1 MLDLYAGL
9 HFRRADGSLDLKTV
23 VEYTTE
29 LLCRHGLRAEGG
41 VQQVAGV
48 WVYPQAYFCPVSV
61 VDGKLRVTA
70 ETRTIHHYAQS
81 WLPWWRQWARR
92 VVLAVGGARLKLFL
106 KRVVLRK

>member
-1 MLDLYAGL
+1 MQ
-9 HFRRADGSLDLKTV
+9 
-23 VEYTTE
+23 YTTE
-29 LLCRHGLRAEGG
+29 LLRRHGLEDRSG

-48 WVYPQAYFCPVSV
+48 WIYPQAYFCPVSV
-61 VDGKLRVTA
+61 EDGKLRIQP

-106 KRVVLRK
+106 KRTVLRK